1 MKANDILIA
10 KILTY
15 SGTIPFFICITLLFY
30 VPIKN
35 IDSIYLAL
43 TYGTTIISFLCGIHW
58 GIYLF
63 SSKKFSL
70 NLLIISNIITLINWF
85 LLIFKII
92 PFTFIVQSI
101 CFIILLLIDK
111 KLYNEEILPKWF
123 YQLRLNATL
132 IVLLCLTITTYIS

>member
-43 TYGTTIISFLCGIHW
+43 TYGTTIISLYTVSLGVV
-58 GIYLF
+58 YRL
-63 SSKKFSL
+63 SMAKKF
-70 NLLIISNIITLINWF
+70 
-85 LLIFKII
+85 
-92 PFTFIVQSI
+92 
-101 CFIILLLIDK
+101 
-111 KLYNEEILPKWF
+111 KLV
-123 YQLRLNATL
+123 T
-132 IVLLCLTITTYIS
+132 VTM